1 MPNIEF
7 SETHSNVLYKAYFDI
22 DCHRNS
28 FHNDHCEPDI
38 SYDHI
43 NKQHIELYKKFERN
57 LKLINYNTENYKSY
71 EENKDKLCFYLKYWF
86 YDQLIVNKFTDAE
99 IAQFLELWNKRK
111 EQKCDNCQCE
121 FNVKKLDEIKIL
133 KNVYDYFLF
142 LQAYKDTSGI
152 SSKISKKSYCNYVAL
167 GNTKR
172 TIYEDSCKLKKI
184 PFCEEFKKYI
194 QKYVKLNENS
204 SILCDEDTSSD
215 VFNYAIRPEQNMKLK
230 EEEEDTDTVLGPQGN
245 EDSEQGDFSLSHS
258 LLPSLTFRTFAIST
272 SHDVFVGP
280 DLHLSQE
287 QNARGTTGL
296 LVPHSS
302 DEGKSTGTIISTSSV
317 GTVGFL
323 FLLYKVNKRIINEY
337 YTVFFQNVYYPD
349 FFNYSNYVSIVYFF
363 LNISLHH

>member
-1 MPNIEF
+1 MSSVAKIYTLDEFEEKNNIEF

-215 VFNYAIRPEQNMKLK
+215 VFNY
-230 EEEEDTDTVLGPQGN
+230 
-245 EDSEQGDFSLSHS
+245 
-258 LLPSLTFRTFAIST
+258 
-272 SHDVFVGP
+272 
-280 DLHLSQE
+280 
-287 QNARGTTGL
+287 GTL
-296 LVPHSS
+296 CNFCNFYIP
-302 DEGKSTGTIISTSSV
+302 
-317 GTVGFL
+317 
-323 FLLYKVNKRIINEY
+323 
-337 YTVFFQNVYYPD
+337 
-349 FFNYSNYVSIVYFF
+349 
-363 LNISLHH
+363 